1 MHRLKPD
8 GYLLTDFKRNTA
20 DYQEQLDKVK
30 QIETIEGIRRGLE
43 DMTAGRMR
51 PAGQGFADIHRGA
64 RAFVRPED
72 DETS

>member
-30 QIETIEGIRRGLE
+30 QIEGLK
-43 DMTAGRMR
+43 
-51 PAGQGFADIHRGA
+51 I
-64 RAFVRPED
+64 
-72 DETS
+72 